1 MAPTLLRC
9 AFLNILVYK
18 FQPDKRRQRPRAVR
32 QGELS
37 FVTLVDSRTA
47 PLTASAEKGAF
58 AVDRRLPAAEQ
69 VYRVLR
75 NEIITCRIAP
85 NEAISENRLCGMFGV
100 SRSPV
105 RVAVTRLAEDGLIEI
120 FPQRGTYVAPIK
132 LKQVR
137 EAQFA
142 RSALEVA
149 LAEEA
154 ARHWSAANSK
164 EARENLERQMQHA
177 ESGDGWSFFLD
188 NESFHQI
195 IARAARLEGVWTTV
209 QSVKTIWDRIGHLA
223 NRVPAHTLEIIAEH
237 ERIIEALDGRS
248 PEGASTAMRIHLQ
261 SVDKAI
267 ARLQPLYT
275 TYFVDG

>member
-1 MAPTLLRC
+1 VTSAELENAP
-9 AFLNILVYK
+9 
-18 FQPDKRRQRPRAVR
+18 D
-32 QGELS
+32 
-37 FVTLVDSRTA
+37 TA
-47 PLTASAEKGAF
+47 AAEKGSF

-69 VYRVLR
+69 VYRALR

-100 SRSPV
+100 SRSPI

-132 LKQVR
+132 LRQVR

-154 ARHWSAANSK
+154 ARHWDEGHAL
-164 EARENLERQMQHA
+164 EARQNLDRQMHHA
-177 ESGDGWSFFLD
+177 ETGDGWGFFLD

-237 ERIIEALDGRS
+237 EKIIEALDGRS
-248 PEGASTAMRIHLQ
+248 PEGAAAAMRIHLQ

-275 TYFVDG
+275 TYFIDG

>member
-1 MAPTLLRC
+1 MP
-9 AFLNILVYK
+9 
-18 FQPDKRRQRPRAVR
+18 P
-32 QGELS
+32 GSGS
-37 FVTLVDSRTA
+37 FAL
-47 PLTASAEKGAF
+47 
-58 AVDRRLPAAEQ
+58 DRRLPAAEQ
-69 VYRVLR
+69 VYRLLR

-85 NEAISENRLCGMFGV
+85 HEAISENRICGMFGV

-132 LKQVR
+132 MKQVR

-154 ARHWSAANSK
+154 ARHWNAQFSAEIK
-164 EARENLERQMQHA
+164 QNLERQTQHA
-177 ESGDGWSFFLD
+177 ERGDSWGFFLD

-223 NRVPAHTLEIIAEH
+223 NRVPAHTMEIIAEH
-237 ERIIEALDGRS
+237 KRIAAALDNS
-248 PEGASTAMRIHLQ
+248 NSAEAAAAMRAHLQ
-261 SVDKAI
+261 SVDHAI
-267 ARLQPLYT
+267 ARLRPLHAD
-275 TYFVDG
+275 YFVEG

>member
-1 MAPTLLRC
+1 MNLATIDAGVIPVV
-9 AFLNILVYK
+9 AG
-18 FQPDKRRQRPRAVR
+18 P
-32 QGELS
+32 GS
-37 FVTLVDSRTA
+37 FAL
-47 PLTASAEKGAF
+47 
-58 AVDRRLPAAEQ
+58 DRRLPAAEQ
-69 VYRVLR
+69 VYRLLR

-85 NEAISENRLCGMFGV
+85 NEAISENRICGMFDV

-120 FPQRGTYVAPIK
+120 FPQRGTFVAPIK

-154 ARHWSAANSK
+154 ARHWTEQHSI
-164 EARENLERQMQHA
+164 EARFNLDRQTNHA
-177 ESGDGWSFFLD
+177 KSCDSWLFFLD
-188 NESFHQI
+188 NEAFHQL
-195 IARAARLEGVWTTV
+195 IARAALLEGVWTTV

-237 ERIIEALDGRS
+237 KDIVQALTNRS
-248 PEGASTAMRIHLQ
+248 PGDAAAAMKTHLR
-261 SVDKAI
+261 SVDHAI
-267 ARLQPLYT
+267 ARLQPLHAS
-275 TYFVDG
+275 YFVGE

>member
-1 MAPTLLRC
+1 MTL
-9 AFLNILVYK
+9 AGI
-18 FQPDKRRQRPRAVR
+18 D
-32 QGELS
+32 
-37 FVTLVDSRTA
+37 A
-47 PLTASAEKGAF
+47 PLVPLAAQSGSF
-58 AVDRRLPAAEQ
+58 ALDRRLPAAEQ
-69 VYRVLR
+69 VYRLLR

-85 NEAISENRLCGMFGV
+85 NEAISENRICGMFGV

-132 LKQVR
+132 MKQVR

-154 ARHWSAANSK
+154 AGQWREQNSLDI
-164 EARENLERQMQHA
+164 RQNLERQMHHA
-177 ESGDGWSFFLD
+177 KAGDGWSFFLD

-195 IARAARLEGVWTTV
+195 IARAARMDGVWATV

-237 ERIIEALDGRS
+237 EQIVHALDARN
-248 PEGASTAMRIHLQ
+248 PAAAAAAMRTHLQ
-261 SVDKAI
+261 SVDHAI
-267 ARLQPLYT
+267 ARLQPLHAS
-275 TYFVDG
+275 YFVDE